1 MATIRPL
8 NPDDVAAALRLWQGT
23 SPARSREVE
32 TADGLGRVMVR
43 NPGVCHVALDGGEIV
58 GVAIG
63 GHDGRRGY
71 LHHLGVLV
79 SHRRHGVGRALVEA
93 CLAALH
99 GEGIHRVH
107 VQMKTNNADGLK
119 FWRSLGCRERRDTA
133 VISLMLKSDER
144 EGRDDS

>member
-8 NPDDVAAALRLWQGT
+8 IPDDIAAALRLWQGT
-23 SPARSREVE
+23 TPVRSREVE
-32 TADGLGRVMVR
+32 TDDGLKRMVVR

-58 GVAIG
+58 GIAIC

-71 LHHLGVLV
+71 LHHLGVLAA
-79 SHRRHGVGRALVEA
+79 HRRCGIGHALVEA

-99 GEGIHRVH
+99 AEGIYRIH
-107 VQMKTNNADGLK
+107 VQMKTKNADGLK
-119 FWRSLGCRERRDTA
+119 FWRSLGCKERRDTA
-133 VISLMLKSDER
+133 LISLMLKSDER